1 MSKYNVLTFFAC
13 HATPSPMTA
22 TFKNKHFGKI
32 DPNSKKKKK
41 SVTLYRIFLISNKN
55 FVQL

>member
-32 DPNSKKKKK
+32 DPNSKKKKN
-41 SVTLYRIFLISNKN
+41 L
-55 FVQL
+55 